1 VSTAFAA
8 GPLATR
14 YQSTR
19 DSSSSVGFSQALLQG
34 LAPDG
39 GLYVP
44 STWPR
49 VDVEALLG
57 ETTLPG
63 IAARLLAA
71 FVAGDPIAAQLS
83 QITAD
88 AFNFP
93 APLVPL
99 DTDGRL
105 AILELFHGPTA
116 AFKDFGAR
124 FLAANFAQLRAS
136 DSRSDERPLT
146 ILVATSGDTGGAV
159 AAAFHGR
166 PGIEVG
172 VLFPKGLVS
181 PTQERQ
187 LTCWGGNVKSFAVHG
202 TFDDCQRL
210 VKQAFVDPQLRE
222 QTQLSSAN
230 SINLGRLLP
239 QAVYYASSSLEVW
252 RKYGEPASYV
262 IPSGNLGN
270 AAACIWAR
278 KVGLPIG
285 EIVLAHNANRTVTDF
300 LHTGEWR
307 PRPSIATLASA
318 MDVGNPSNMER
329 LRALFPELADL
340 RTAVS
345 AETVD
350 DAAIRERIRQGFERY
365 GQIWCPHTATSAE
378 VYERVVARG
387 AGESRAFLQSDKLRP
402 GRWVVVSTAH
412 PAKFSEIVEPLIGRQ
427 VPVPGTLAKLFARPT
442 QFTEIEPDLSSL
454 RAALSVGRP

>member
-1 VSTAFAA
+1 MSAVFA
-8 GPLATR
+8 GGTIR
-14 YQSTR
+14 YRSTR
-19 DSSSSVGFSQALLQG
+19 DPSSTVSFGEALLQG

-39 GLYVP
+39 GLYIP
-44 STWPR
+44 TSWPR
-49 VDVEALLG
+49 IDIEELG
-57 ETTLPG
+57 RETTLPR
-63 IAARLLAA
+63 IAAGLIAP
-71 FVAGDPIAAQLS
+71 FVNGDPIAAQIPE
-83 QITAD
+83 ITAD

-99 DTDGRL
+99 EADGSL
-105 AILELFHGPTA
+105 SVLELFHGPTA

-124 FLAANFAQLRAS
+124 FLAASFARLRKPGS
-136 DSRSDERPLT
+136 RPLT
-146 ILVATSGDTGGAV
+146 VLVATSGDTGGAV

-210 VKQAFVDPQLRE
+210 VKEAFVDPKLRE
-222 QTQLSSAN
+222 QTELSSAN

-252 RKYGEPASYV
+252 RKYGQLASYV

-278 KVGLPIG
+278 QVGLPIG

-345 AETVD
+345 AENVD
-350 DAAIRERIRQGFERY
+350 DAAIRVRIRQGFERY
-365 GQIWCPHTATSAE
+365 GQIWCPHTATAAE
-378 VYERVVARG
+378 VYERVVASRTARG
-387 AGESRAFLQSDKLRP
+387 GSDNRP
-402 GRWVVVSTAH
+402 GRWIVVSTAH
-412 PAKFSEIVEPLIGRQ
+412 PAKFSEIVEPLIGRK
-427 VPVPGTLAKLFARPT
+427 VPVPESLAKLFARPT
-442 QFTEIEPDLSSL
+442 HFTEIEPDLSSL
-454 RAALSVGRP
+454 RAALSGGRA